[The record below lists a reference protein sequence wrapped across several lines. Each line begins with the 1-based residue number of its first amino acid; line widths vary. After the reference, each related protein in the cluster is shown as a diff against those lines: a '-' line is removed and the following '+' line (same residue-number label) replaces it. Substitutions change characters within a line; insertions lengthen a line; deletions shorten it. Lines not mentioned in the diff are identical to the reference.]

1 MSLIRLANGEKFE
14 IEQPNEGQG
23 LMRNRQRQT
32 LALVFK
38 AESDSFEHIKAVF
51 TPENLETFN
60 IYYPDNETAD
70 EPDEQLEGVSH
81 KIFEGYTMIGEWIDK
96 EIEVSKETR
105 NSAAV
110 YARQLS
116 VTLGER
122 LMSDTE
128 AVQ

>member
-1 MSLIRLANGEKFE
+1 
-14 IEQPNEGQG
+14 
-23 LMRNRQRQT
+23 
-32 LALVFK
+32 
-38 AESDSFEHIKAVF
+38 
-51 TPENLETFN
+51 
-60 IYYPDNETAD
+60 
-70 EPDEQLEGVSH
+70 
-81 KIFEGYTMIGEWIDK
+81 MIGEWIDK

-128 AVQ
+128 AAQ